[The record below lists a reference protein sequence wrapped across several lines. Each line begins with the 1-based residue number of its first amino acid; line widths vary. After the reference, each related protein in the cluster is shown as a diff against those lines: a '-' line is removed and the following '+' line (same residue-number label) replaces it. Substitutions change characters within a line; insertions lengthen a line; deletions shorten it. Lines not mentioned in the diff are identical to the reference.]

1 MAVPSRA
8 HQTLMAEATY
18 VLRLV
23 TNTGAPVPVPGHP
36 IATDGLMAL
45 MLPPQALR
53 PTQAARIGIMESR
66 AGAIADEQGSSP
78 PSWDLSGQ
86 FRLALTR
93 VGNVILDH
101 PQQQR
106 ALEDFVRFY
115 LAENKRRALA
125 KDTLIS
131 MEFHDFY
138 ADEHWRVVP
147 LGVPLGERDMARPTV
162 ERWSLRLRGLTP
174 TTAVE
179 APADAVADDVLA
191 DPNRAVADICPDG
204 SHE

>member
-23 TNTGAPVPVPGHP
+23 TNRGEPVPVPGHP

-53 PTQAARIGIMESR
+53 PTQAARVGIMESR
-66 AGAIADEQGSSP
+66 AGAIVDEQGMSP

-86 FRLALTR
+86 FRLAPTR
-93 VGNVILDH
+93 VGTVILDH

-115 LAENKRRALA
+115 LSENKRRALA
-125 KDTLIS
+125 RDTLIS

-147 LGVPLGERDMARPTV
+147 LGVPLGERDMARPTA

-174 TTAVE
+174 TTTIDVPE
-179 APADAVADDVLA
+179 DAVASALA
-191 DPNRAVADICPDG
+191 EDPNRAVAGICP
-204 SHE
+204 HEAHQ